1 MTLTDHRTL
10 RDDLA
15 AAMVDGIQAMAAED
29 VATLDRA
36 IHPDAVNR
44 EAVTEPPAARGR
56 GPQAYLATA
65 RRLGSAFSDLAFG
78 VDEVV
83 VEGDLVVT
91 YGTMSGRHTGDFVV
105 YAADGSVERA
115 FAPTGRSF
123 EVAQAHFARMRDG
136 QVVEHWAVRDD
147 QGMAV
152 QLGWVPP
159 SPWYLLRCA
168 RATAR
173 ARRGAASV

>member
-1 MTLTDHRTL
+1 MTLTAHIL

-15 AAMVDGIQAMAAED
+15 AAMVDGIQAMAAQD
-29 VATLDRA
+29 VATLNRT
-36 IHPDAVNR
+36 IHPEAVNR
-44 EAVTEPPAARGR
+44 EAVTEPPAARGQ

-65 RRLGSAFSDLAFG
+65 RWLSSAFCDLAFG
-78 VDEVV
+78 IDQVV

-105 YAADGSVERA
+105 YAPDGSVERA
-115 FAPTGRSF
+115 FAPTGRTF
-123 EVAQAHFARMRDG
+123 EVGQAHFARMRDG

-147 QGMAV
+147 QGMAL

-173 ARRGAASV
+173 ARRQAGRV

>member
-1 MTLTDHRTL
+1 MTLTAHIL

-15 AAMVDGIQAMAAED
+15 AAMVDGIQAMAAQD
-29 VATLDRA
+29 VATLNRT
-36 IHPDAVNR
+36 IHPEAVNR
-44 EAVTEPPAARGR
+44 EAVTEPPAARGQ

-65 RRLGSAFSDLAFG
+65 RWLSSAFCDLAFG
-78 VDEVV
+78 IDQVV

-105 YAADGSVERA
+105 YAPDGSVERA
-115 FAPTGRSF
+115 FAPTGRTF

-147 QGMAV
+147 QGMAL

-168 RATAR
+168 RAMAR
-173 ARRGAASV
+173 ARRQAGRV

>member
-65 RRLGSAFSDLAFG
+65 RWLGSAFSDLAFG

>member
-15 AAMVDGIQAMAAED
+15 AAMVDGIQAMAAQD
-29 VATLDRA
+29 VPTLDRT
-36 IHPDAVNR
+36 IHPDALNR
-44 EAVTEPPAARGR
+44 EAVTEPPAARGT
-56 GPQAYLATA
+56 GPQAYLATSRWLA
-65 RRLGSAFSDLAFG
+65 SAFSDLAFG

-83 VEGDLVVT
+83 VEADLVVT

-105 YAADGSVERA
+105 YAADGTVERA

-147 QGMAV
+147 QGMAM

>member
-1 MTLTDHRTL
+1 MTLTTRDAL
-10 RDDLA
+10 RDDVA
-15 AAMVDGIQAMAAED
+15 AAMVDGIHAMARQD
-29 VATLDRA
+29 LATLERTVHA
-36 IHPDAVNR
+36 DAVNR

-65 RRLGSAFSDLAFG
+65 RWLNSALSELAFG
-78 VDEVV
+78 IDQVV
-83 VEGDLVVT
+83 VEGAVVVT

-105 YAADGSVERA
+105 YSADGSVERA
-115 FAPTGRSF
+115 FAPTGRTF
-123 EVAQAHFARMRDG
+123 DVAQAHFARIRDG

-147 QGMAV
+147 QGMAL

-168 RATAR
+168 RATSR
-173 ARRGAASV
+173 ARRRAARL

>member
-1 MTLTDHRTL
+1 MTLTAHIL

-15 AAMVDGIQAMAAED
+15 AAMVDGIQAMAAQD
-29 VATLDRA
+29 IATLNRT
-36 IHPDAVNR
+36 IHPEAVNR

-56 GPQAYLATA
+56 GPQAFLATA
-65 RRLGSAFSDLAFG
+65 CWLSSAFSGLVFG
-78 VDEVV
+78 IDQVV

-105 YAADGSVERA
+105 YAPDSSVERA
-115 FAPTGRSF
+115 FAPTGRTF

-147 QGMAV
+147 QGMAL

-173 ARRGAASV
+173 ARRPAGRV

>member
-65 RRLGSAFSDLAFG
+65 RWLGSAFSDLAFG

-115 FAPTGRSF
+115 FAPTGRTF